1 MLSRFVPADVEVKST
16 RDWRWVVGG
25 AGKVLIALGV
35 LMFGFVGYQLWGTGI
50 ETELAQRELEDDFDR
65 LLAQNFDTTRPV
77 ADASPASE
85 TLSASTSA
93 SEPTDAADDA
103 DSVEDRGPVGQ
114 VSTVRA
120 VPISDQRLPELTA
133 GSALSRL
140 EVPAIGIDDIIVAGI
155 GVSDLKKGPGH
166 FPDTPLPGQL
176 GNAAIAGHRTTYGAP
191 FFDIDQLEAGDE
203 IIVTTLDGR
212 YVYQVSGQQIVEP
225 SEYEVVATSDPE
237 RASLTLVS
245 CDPKFT
251 AQNRIVVRAELD
263 ADRSGPVGEALLDYG
278 QSPSAPRSGD
288 AELPVSAPEVGSG
301 DEPVDRRSESTPV
314 TGATET
320 STPASVATADD
331 GQLGDRAAASEES
344 SGLADAFEQGWFSD
358 PAANVH
364 VGAWGVSLGFVAAAA
379 MWVTRRSG
387 RDLVG
392 AAVGFVPF
400 VVTLYF
406 FYQNVNR
413 LLPPGL

>member
-1 MLSRFVPADVEVKST
+1 M
-16 RDWRWVVGG
+16 
-25 AGKVLIALGV
+25 IALGV

-50 ETELAQRELEDDFDR
+50 ETALAQRELEDDFER
-65 LLAQNFDTTRPV
+65 LLAAGSDPTSLVGDERRAV
-77 ADASPASE
+77 E
-85 TLSASTSA
+85 TLPASTSA
-93 SEPTDAADDA
+93 TVPTDGA
-103 DSVEDRGPVGQ
+103 DSVEEQDPARAEVG
-114 VSTVRA
+114 TVRA
-120 VPISDQRLPELTA
+120 VPISDQRLPELTS

-140 EVPAIGIDDIIVAGI
+140 EVPAIGIDDIVVAGI

-212 YVYQVSGQQIVEP
+212 YVYEVSGQQIVDP
-225 SEYEVVATSDPE
+225 SEYEVVMTSDPE

-251 AQNRIVVRAELD
+251 AKNRIVVRAELD
-263 ADRSGPVGEALLDYG
+263 AGRSGPIGEALIDYG
-278 QSPSAPRSGD
+278 RSPSALRFGD
-288 AELPVSAPEVGSG
+288 AELPVSSDEVGFG
-301 DEPVDRRSESTPV
+301 DETVDLRSESTSIADP
-314 TGATET
+314 TER
-320 STPASVATADD
+320 STAASVAKGDDVRMAD
-331 GQLGDRAAASEES
+331 RTTSSEES

-358 PAANVH
+358 PAANLH
-364 VGAWGVSLGFVAAAA
+364 VGAWGVTLGLVAAAA
-379 MWVTRRSG
+379 MWVTTRSG
-387 RDLVG
+387 RNLVG

-400 VVTLYF
+400 MVTLYF